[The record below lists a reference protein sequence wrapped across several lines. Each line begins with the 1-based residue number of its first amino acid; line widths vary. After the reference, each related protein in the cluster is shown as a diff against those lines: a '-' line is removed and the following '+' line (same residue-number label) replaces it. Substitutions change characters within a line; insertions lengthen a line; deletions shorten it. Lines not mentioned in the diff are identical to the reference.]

1 MYTPRI
7 YTNKEDNFCILYFNF
22 QASSARKRVIRV
34 KSTIQD
40 KYFFLIY
47 FFTIFEFYMK
57 SLI

>member
-22 QASSARKRVIRV
+22 QASSTRKRVIRV

-40 KYFFLIY
+40 KYF
-47 FFTIFEFYMK
+47 
-57 SLI
+57 S